1 VRRWIALLVAVAL
14 AVTGACARAADETE
28 VSSPGQSRS
37 GATTT
42 GSTPPSATP
51 PTTAPTT
58 TPPSTAPPT
67 TAPVDPYA
75 LRPPDP
81 TPDAAALAARL
92 AAAEA
97 TLRDPDVDPV
107 ALAEAALA
115 QQAGYRQLGDD
126 ADWVPDVRAALPPE
140 LHAALDRH
148 LAIRRDLRSL
158 AGAPVD
164 VMPAWRIVAPA
175 PAADLLAWYREAEAA
190 TDVPWTVLAAVNL
203 VETAMGRI
211 RGTSTAG
218 AQGPMQFLPSTWSAY
233 GGGGDIQSPGDAI
246 LAAARLLAANGAP
259 ADVDAA
265 LYAYNHDDRYVR
277 AVREYAALIG
287 EHPNAYAGFHAWGV
301 FYWTTAGDLYLPVGW
316 EATEQ
321 VAVDDYVAEHPA

>member
-1 VRRWIALLVAVAL
+1 VRRWIAVLVAVAL
-14 AVTGACARAADETE
+14 AVTGGCARAGDERE
-28 VSSPGQSRS
+28 LSSPRPS
-37 GATTT
+37 GP
-42 GSTPPSATP
+42 SPTPTVAAPTSATP
-51 PTTAPTT
+51 PTT
-58 TPPSTAPPT
+58 TPPTTAPPT

-81 TPDAAALAARL
+81 APDAAALAARI

-97 TLRDPDVDPV
+97 TLRDPDVEPG

-115 QQAGYRQLGDD
+115 QQAAYRQLGDH
-126 ADWVPDVRAALPPE
+126 ADWAPDVRAALPPG
-140 LHAALDRH
+140 LHTALDHH

-158 AGAPVD
+158 AGAPLD

-175 PAADLLAWYREAEAA
+175 PAADLVAWYREAEAA

-233 GGGGDIQSPGDAI
+233 GAGGDIQSPRDAI

-259 ADVDAA
+259 ADVDGA
-265 LYAYNHDDRYVR
+265 LYAYNHDERYVR
-277 AVREYAALIG
+277 AVRAYAALID

-321 VAVDDYVAEHPA
+321 VAVDEYVAEHPR